1 MGEVKALSFDL
12 PWPPSVNNY
21 YRHVGPR
28 VLISRAGRRYR
39 SMVVSRL
46 GGLNKLSGRLSLY
59 AELYPPDR
67 RRRDIDNINKVVF
80 DSLQDAGLYSDDSQ
94 IKELHLLM
102 LEPMPPDG
110 LIHIELKET
119 DNERQNIR
127 ACVPGLR
134 QELHAPPQ
142 EKLEVSGDMQP
153 GVPVAPQACD
163 GSSERLFSP

>member
-46 GGLNKLSGRLSLY
+46 GGLKKLAGRLSLY

-67 RRRDIDNINKVVF
+67 RRRDIDNVGGKALL
-80 DSLQDAGLYSDDSQ
+80 DSLQAAGLFDDDSQ

-127 ACVPGLR
+127 ACVPGVR

-142 EKLEVSGDMQP
+142 EKHEVSRDMQP
-153 GVPVAPQACD
+153 
-163 GSSERLFSP
+163 